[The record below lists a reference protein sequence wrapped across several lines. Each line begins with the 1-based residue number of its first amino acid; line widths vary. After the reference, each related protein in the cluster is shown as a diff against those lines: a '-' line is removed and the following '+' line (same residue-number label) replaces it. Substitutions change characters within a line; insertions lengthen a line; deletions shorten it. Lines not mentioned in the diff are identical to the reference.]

1 MNRSQNLDQSAK
13 GGLIGVLFALGVK
26 AGVDTSILIALS
38 PLVAALLAQLST
50 KVGDPT
56 IASFIGAKAAQ
67 KKPLTVK
74 KAAKK
79 AAAK

>member
-26 AGVDTSILIALS
+26 AGIDTSILIALS
-38 PLVAALLAQLST
+38 PVVAALLSQLST

-56 IASFIGAKAAQ
+56 IASFIGSKPAQ

-74 KAAKK
+74 KVAKK
-79 AAAK
+79 AVK